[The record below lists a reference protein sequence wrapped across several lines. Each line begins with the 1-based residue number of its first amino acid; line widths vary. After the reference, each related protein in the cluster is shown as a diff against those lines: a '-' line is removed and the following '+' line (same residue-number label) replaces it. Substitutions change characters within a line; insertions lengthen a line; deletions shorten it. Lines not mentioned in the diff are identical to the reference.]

1 VATVFLATAGLAFIY
16 MMYLKFFEGIS
27 MIQTPLP
34 VLSAMLFV
42 LAFVVLLM
50 GMLAEILVRT
60 YFESQG
66 RLPYNIRDMIN
77 FDERA

>member
-1 VATVFLATAGLAFIY
+1 MSML
-16 MMYLKFFEGIS
+16 YLKFVEGLS

-42 LAFVVLLM
+42 LAVVVLLM
-50 GMLAEILVRT
+50 GVLAEIMVRT

-66 RLPYNIRDMIN
+66 RLPYHIRSTIN
-77 FDERA
+77 FDKAV